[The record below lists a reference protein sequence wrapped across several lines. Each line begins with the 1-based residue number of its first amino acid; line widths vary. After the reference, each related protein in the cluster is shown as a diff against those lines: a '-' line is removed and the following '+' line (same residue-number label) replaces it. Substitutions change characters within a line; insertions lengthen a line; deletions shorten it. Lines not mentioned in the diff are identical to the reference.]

1 MGSFFAQSAIW
12 LQLLTVGWLVRDLT
26 VGSTLSS
33 FLVVGIGGASLLPG
47 LIAGPFGATLG
58 DRFERRKVVMIIQG
72 FMAILSLSFAFFAG
86 AQLVTAWHVY
96 IYAIIGGACNNVTQ
110 PIRMAMVPDTVPER
124 LVGRAIA
131 TNMVTVPS
139 TRMVGP
145 FIGGLLIFTLGY
157 FWNFALESFL
167 YIGNILAFIFLTT
180 PYYRAVST
188 DKKHSVIG
196 DLIEGLSYIWNKN
209 RVLLYLIFVAL
220 IPNALLEPA
229 IFLFPVFA
237 SDVLRR
243 GADVGGYLMAMSG
256 FGGMCMGIVLIV
268 AGFMLPKGKIV
279 LLAAITS
286 SLFVLLLAYS
296 YILVLAFAL
305 IFLMSASQVY
315 FRVTQI
321 TIVTTTALPEF
332 RSRMTQLTLVTLSLT
347 IVPSIGSGW
356 LAGYTTVSFALLSLG
371 LIGMLLG
378 VFYYISQGRL
388 KMIP

>member
-1 MGSFFAQSAIW
+1 M
-12 LQLLTVGWLVRDLT
+12 
-26 VGSTLSS
+26 
-33 FLVVGIGGASLLPG
+33 
-47 LIAGPFGATLG
+47 
-58 DRFERRKVVMIIQG
+58 
-72 FMAILSLSFAFFAG
+72 
-86 AQLVTAWHVY
+86 
-96 IYAIIGGACNNVTQ
+96 
-110 PIRMAMVPDTVPER
+110 
-124 LVGRAIA
+124 
-131 TNMVTVPS
+131 
-139 TRMVGP
+139 
-145 FIGGLLIFTLGY
+145 
-157 FWNFALESFL
+157 
-167 YIGNILAFIFLTT
+167 TT

-371 LIGMLLG
+371 LTGMLLG